1 MKKVLVILIILLVL
15 VSIFLIRNN
24 ENDYIEKKSDYIFSE
39 SELRTYQDKVVRY
52 AQENDDL
59 DWMGCGVQRD
69 DDGYYVYLELR
80 EFENVDYEALKE
92 EIYKEIGLK
101 FPLEFELVKMP
112 SEPSIE
118 GIIRRIEIN
127 NRHGSKAY
135 LGTLLVISDVK
146 FIGQYKSPDAME
158 ITITEKTVIEDVQGN
173 PVSYN
178 QIKTGLRVES
188 YYRGM
193 TLDSYPG
200 QQGCEKLIVD
210 LDYQRHKLSELVDLK
225 TMQNKFNNQE
235 LTEPAYFAFGY
246 DQSIEN
252 IGPFNQIWLHMEEGL
267 EYYELDSP
275 EKPVLYEGEI
285 IMYVRQEYDEVLKHP
300 FVFDMT
306 LVPFDFVPVIE
317 DTDEDGYM
325 DIYMPYFEDDVWI
338 EKCFTIRENEVIRN
352 EALDK
357 K

>member
-1 MKKVLVILIILLVL
+1 MKKILVILIILLIAL
-15 VSIFLIRNN
+15 SIFLIGNN
-24 ENDYIEKKSDYIFSE
+24 GNDYSEKKSDYIFTE
-39 SELRTYQDKVVRY
+39 SELRTYQDKVVSY

-59 DWMGCGVQRD
+59 DWMGCGVQKD
-69 DDGYYVYLELR
+69 HDGYYVNLDLR
-80 EFENVDYEALKE
+80 EFEGVDYDALKE
-92 EIYKEIGLK
+92 EIYKVIGLK
-101 FPLEFELVKMP
+101 FPLKFELIAMP

-118 GIIRRIEIN
+118 GIVRRIEIN
-127 NRHGSKAY
+127 NRHGFKGY
-135 LGTLLVISDVK
+135 IGTLLVISDVK

-158 ITITEKTVIEDVQGN
+158 ISITEKTVIEDVQGN
-173 PVSYN
+173 PVSFD

-210 LDYQRHKLSELVDLK
+210 LDYQRDKLSEMVDLK

-235 LTEPAYFAFGY
+235 LTEPVYFAFGY

-252 IGPFNQIWLHMEEGL
+252 IGPFDQIWLHMEEGL
-267 EYYELDSP
+267 EYYKLDNP

-285 IMYVRQEYDEVLKHP
+285 IMYVRQDYDEVLIHP

-306 LVPFDFVPVIE
+306 LVSYDFVPVIE

-325 DIYMPYFEDDVWI
+325 DIYIPYFEDGIWI
-338 EKCFTIRENEVIRN
+338 DKCFTIRENEVIRN